1 MPNRD
6 RRSALRAVSAAIGDA
21 EGKLGAL
28 DRSAAPP
35 APPEPA
41 PEPVAVTLVPETA
54 PEAQPIAPP
63 RRAEQ
68 RSAPKAKP
76 APEPPASEDLLPSDW
91 LQRIDDAKQAE
102 AVDVGGERVRRRVE
116 EETVYLA
123 VRVPRSLR
131 DAVRR
136 RSDRLDVSIQ
146 EFVVHAAQMLL
157 EATARAAFED

>member
-28 DRSAAPP
+28 AAVPVD
-35 APPEPA
+35 A
-41 PEPVAVTLVPETA
+41 PEPEPTPEPVTVTLVPE
-54 PEAQPIAPP
+54 PKP
-63 RRAEQ
+63 AER

-76 APEPPASEDLLPSDW
+76 APPAPSSEELLPSEW

-136 RSDRLDVSIQ
+136 RADRLDVSIQ

-157 EATARAAFED
+157 EATARAAIED